1 MEHFSIWS
9 NFWTAEAGSLGTSS
23 LLMVRSAGAKFA
35 QMHVKRLG
43 GRGNPAKEIQKKLKT
58 KSMKETL
65 CLAGQELV
73 DTYDHLVRS
82 LVSAGEKSQ
91 DWDMDTVPTSVNDL
105 LEKVSAVEE
114 HNQKMQAFHER
125 MKQEQALVRV
135 AQFKQKK
142 VLEQSMKK
150 ITKQFTDNGIP
161 ANMVK
166 WMSAD
171 LQVVEI
177 DQDGL

>member
-1 MEHFSIWS
+1 
-9 NFWTAEAGSLGTSS
+9 
-23 LLMVRSAGAKFA
+23 
-35 QMHVKRLG
+35 
-43 GRGNPAKEIQKKLKT
+43 
-58 KSMKETL
+58 
-65 CLAGQELV
+65 
-73 DTYDHLVRS
+73 
-82 LVSAGEKSQ
+82 
-91 DWDMDTVPTSVNDL
+91 MDTVATSVNDL
-105 LEKVSAVEE
+105 RKKVSAVGG
-114 HNQKMQAFHER
+114 HNQKMRER

-166 WMSAD
+166 WMSAA

-177 DQDGL
+177 DQDGLQFQSSALLHDGDWAVQIWPHSSVSMLSSQDHFMQNYCVHT